1 MYGFTSKL
9 IQINTHYKNINM
21 LTTINKKLVL
31 GLALITTGLLG
42 CVQEDDG
49 IPNDLSLPV
58 ISMSDLTI
66 QEGDLDQTIQLE
78 LTLTGENN
86 TNVVVKLAAIAGS
99 ANADL
104 DYVVLNGGQI
114 IFTPEET
121 KKIIEIKI
129 IGDEI
134 RETKE
139 TFQVKLFNPINAT
152 IGKDLITITIEDDD
166 NNTSGLVIPSGGYTS
181 PLMYPGYNLVWS
193 DEFDGTAL
201 NTADWTYEMGDG
213 CPGNCGWGNNEKQYY
228 REDNTAIVDG
238 NLVITAKKQKFGT
251 RDYTSSRLIT
261 KGKQQF
267 KYGRIDIR
275 AALPEGKGLWPALW
289 MLGSNI
295 DAVSWPACG
304 EIDIMELA
312 GDLPNRVVGT
322 VHYGANFSQ
331 HQYTSMSKYL
341 SGTANFQDEFHVFSI
356 NWVADKIE
364 FLVDDEVFHTIT
376 PATLNG
382 APYPFNKNFF
392 FVFNVAVGGT
402 FPGDPDNTTPFPQNM
417 IVDYVRVFQ

>member
-1 MYGFTSKL
+1 
-9 IQINTHYKNINM
+9 M
-21 LTTINKKLVL
+21 LTIINKKLVL
-31 GLALITTGLLG
+31 GLALITTGFLG

-49 IPNDLSLPV
+49 IPDDLNLPV

-66 QEGDLDQTIQLE
+66 QEGDLDQVVQLE
-78 LTLTGENN
+78 LTLTGENK
-86 TNVVVKLAAIAGS
+86 TNVVVKLAAISES
-99 ANADL
+99 ASADV
-104 DYVVLNGGQI
+104 DFVVLNGGQI

-121 KKIIEIKI
+121 KKVIEIRI

-139 TFQVKLFNPINAT
+139 TFQVKLYNPINAT
-152 IGKDLITITIEDDD
+152 ISKDLITATIEDDD
-166 NNTSGLVIPSGGYTS
+166 NNTSGLVIPTGGYTS
-181 PLMYPGYNLVWS
+181 PLIYPGYNLVWA
-193 DEFDGTAL
+193 DEFDGTEL
-201 NTADWTYEMGDG
+201 NLANWTYEMGDG

-228 REDNTAIVDG
+228 REDNTSIVDG

-251 RDYTSSRLIT
+251 KDYTSSRLIT
-261 KGKQQF
+261 KGKKQF

-322 VHYGANFSQ
+322 VHFGANFSQ
-331 HQYTSMSKYL
+331 HQYISMPKYL

-364 FLVDDEVFHTIT
+364 FLVDNEVYHTIT
-376 PATLNG
+376 PASLNG

-392 FVFNVAVGGT
+392 FIFNVAVGGT
-402 FPGDPDNTTPFPQNM
+402 FPGDPNNTTPFPQNM